1 MWGTL
6 QQLSKPFNVSL
17 SNKRIS
23 YGQSQHGG
31 TLGCP
36 VVDSGTLVDFCPCDC
51 IVRQI
56 PPCFAEFNLRRK
68 CDQFRVPSGGVGES
82 ETDSRT
88 KAVAKTLLQKEEE
101 LKFIT
106 APGRLPP
113 RASVV
118 GSLRKEIAQ
127 LRLELA
133 DPENYKFSAP
143 LVSSPARLQPSG
155 IEPASKATEQKASRQ
170 LSIKSIGSSSKKGSS
185 AKAAL
190 LMVEKQLS
198 LGDEKPMVPPRQV
211 SDKVRDALVMVE
223 KNMTI
228 GEASVKNSLTDLETL
243 QVENA
248 VLRTRLEVTLEK
260 KRQVMQLHSAWMRRQ
275 ELEREQM
282 RMASNGSMNNK
293 SKSSKNQVP
302 SGSDSDENGK
312 PTVASFEKVVAL

>member
-6 QQLSKPFNVSL
+6 QQFSKPFNISS

-23 YGQSQHGG
+23 YGQSQHG
-31 TLGCP
+31 
-36 VVDSGTLVDFCPCDC
+36 
-51 IVRQI
+51 
-56 PPCFAEFNLRRK
+56 EFNLKRK
-68 CDQFRVPSGGVGES
+68 FDQLRVRSGGVGES

-143 LVSSPARLQPSG
+143 LVSSPASAQPSRV
-155 IEPASKATEQKASRQ
+155 EPASTEKKASRT
-170 LSIKSIGSSSKKGSS
+170 LSKSSIGSSSKKGSS

-248 VLRTRLEVTLEK
+248 VLRTRLEVTLER

-282 RMASNGSMNNK
+282 KTASSK
-293 SKSSKNQVP
+293 SKSPKQQGP
-302 SGSDSDENGK
+302 SGSESHENGQ
-312 PTVASFEKVVAL
+312 PSVASFERAVAL

>member
-1 MWGTL
+1 VYSRG
-6 QQLSKPFNVSL
+6 
-17 SNKRIS
+17 
-23 YGQSQHGG
+23 
-31 TLGCP
+31 
-36 VVDSGTLVDFCPCDC
+36 
-51 IVRQI
+51 
-56 PPCFAEFNLRRK
+56 A
-68 CDQFRVPSGGVGES
+68 GES

-133 DPENYKFSAP
+133 DPEKYKFSAP
-143 LVSSPARLQPSG
+143 LVSAPSAQNSHVNLTSTG
-155 IEPASKATEQKASRQ
+155 DKRKKASPLQ
-170 LSIKSIGSSSKKGSS
+170 AKSSIGSGAKKASS

-211 SDKVRDALVMVE
+211 SDKVRDALLMVE

-228 GEASVKNSLTDLETL
+228 GEASLKNSLTDLETL

-248 VLRTRLEVTLEK
+248 LLRTRLEVTLEK
-260 KRQVMQLHSAWMRRQ
+260 KRHVMQLHSTWLRRQ
-275 ELEREQM
+275 EFEREQP
-282 RMASNGSMNNK
+282 SLVPNGSSA
-293 SKSSKNQVP
+293 SKQQIL
-302 SGSDSDENGK
+302 SGSASKESGQ
-312 PTVASFEKVVAL
+312 PSVASLERAIAL